1 MTDPRMADHMVG
13 IELQIID
20 LVERRERAEV
30 QGDAAEASRYQSEID
45 DLQRELAVTAE
56 HLIAS

>member
-1 MTDPRMADHMVG
+1 MVG

>member
-20 LVERRERAEV
+20 LVERRERASV
-30 QGDAAEASRYQSEID
+30 QGDAAEARRFQAEID
-45 DLQRELAVTAE
+45 ELQRELALTAE

>member
-1 MTDPRMADHMVG
+1 MVG

-20 LVERRERAEV
+20 LVERRERASV
-30 QGDAAEASRYQSEID
+30 QGDAAEARRFQAEID
-45 DLQRELAVTAE
+45 ELQRELALTAE